1 MAKASKIPVAVMNN
15 LPAAV
20 SIQRPCYAM
29 ATTDGQSADITMYG
43 QIVEK
48 QPVDWWTDE
57 PIPGQY
63 IIESEFL
70 DDLNRISGCDSITIH
85 MDSLGGDAG
94 VSILIHNKLRELATA
109 GAKLTCIVDGV
120 AMSGGSLI
128 MCACDTVKVNPSS
141 LVMIHKCLSPIWGA
155 YNADD
160 LRKAADANDAWDK
173 SQVSIYK
180 RKTGFSDTVLLHMMA
195 DTTYMTGKEAVEK
208 GFADEL
214 LDDAEPLEISASA
227 DSQTISCKGHALR
240 LMPGVKLPDNI
251 PLAKASAPV
260 APAAANTKTAVEPAN
275 TNEGGQTPMANETN
289 GAQNPTPAVSAERHR
304 LEEIDQ
310 IAGLFNAEM
319 VHEAKYG
326 ATACDAR
333 ELAFRAAQQATR
345 QGRDFLTALG
355 NDNQQSGTQSVSA
368 VPGESAEGSPEATPA
383 ELTPAE
389 KMAAARRSVKA
400 LLHPETNKE
409 GKNNG

>member
-43 QIVEK
+43 EIVEE
-48 QPVDWWTDE
+48 QPVDWGTGE

-70 DDLNRISGCDSITIH
+70 DDLNRISGCDNITIH
-85 MDSLGGDAG
+85 MDSLGGNAG
-94 VSILIHNKLRELATA
+94 VSILVHNKLRDLAA
-109 GAKLTCIVDGV
+109 KGAKLTCIVDGV

-141 LVMIHKCLSPIWGA
+141 LVMIHKCWSFIWGA
-155 YNADD
+155 YNAED
-160 LRKAADANDAWDK
+160 LRKAADVNDAWDK
-173 SQVSIYK
+173 SQVSIYR
-180 RKTGFSDTVLLHMMA
+180 RKTGLSETVLLHMMA

-251 PLAKASAPV
+251 PLAKAPAPV

-275 TNEGGQTPMANETN
+275 TNE
-289 GAQNPTPAVSAERHR
+289 
-304 LEEIDQ
+304 
-310 IAGLFNAEM
+310 
-319 VHEAKYG
+319 
-326 ATACDAR
+326 
-333 ELAFRAAQQATR
+333 
-345 QGRDFLTALG
+345 
-355 NDNQQSGTQSVSA
+355 
-368 VPGESAEGSPEATPA
+368 
-383 ELTPAE
+383 
-389 KMAAARRSVKA
+389 
-400 LLHPETNKE
+400 
-409 GKNNG
+409 

>member
-1 MAKASKIPVAVMNN
+1 
-15 LPAAV
+15 
-20 SIQRPCYAM
+20 
-29 ATTDGQSADITMYG
+29 
-43 QIVEK
+43 
-48 QPVDWWTDE
+48 
-57 PIPGQY
+57 
-63 IIESEFL
+63 
-70 DDLNRISGCDSITIH
+70 
-85 MDSLGGDAG
+85 
-94 VSILIHNKLRELATA
+94 
-109 GAKLTCIVDGV
+109 
-120 AMSGGSLI
+120 MSGGSLI

-141 LVMIHKCLSPIWGA
+141 LVMIHKCWSFIWGA
-155 YNADD
+155 YNAED
-160 LRKAADANDAWDK
+160 LRKAADVNDAWDK
-173 SQVSIYK
+173 SQVSIYR
-180 RKTGFSDTVLLHMMA
+180 RKTGLSETVLLHMMA

-214 LDDAEPLEISASA
+214 LDDAEPLEISASS

-251 PLAKASAPV
+251 PLAKAPAPV

-289 GAQNPTPAVSAERHR
+289 GAQTPTPAVENPQAAVDAAVSAERHR

-333 ELAFRAAQQATR
+333 ELAFRAAKQATQ

-355 NDNQQSGTQSVSA
+355 IDNQQSGTQSVSA
-368 VPGESAEGSPEATPA
+368 VPGESAEGSPEGTPA

-389 KMAAARRSVKA
+389 KMAAARQSVKA